1 MKTEIINTHV
11 YLIIVII
18 VILYRQTENMC
29 TNIYK
34 VSVRASVCKICSSID
49 WERLAG
55 RITEGIA
62 MVVRRWESIP
72 CIIRYAPKTTHDPE
86 SPGAT
91 IWSKPLTNGRN
102 SGPPASS
109 LPIWADKDTMRDHL
123 FHQRIYSFSSAAN
136 ANATRW
142 NHAIGVGAVHSV
154 SKVEKTVFSCRI
166 RHFLA

>member
-1 MKTEIINTHV
+1 MLVLRE
-11 YLIIVII
+11 YLIFVPIEVSTS
-18 VILYRQTENMC
+18 VKVNVSFNHLKFQNC
-29 TNIYK
+29 KKKSLYK

-142 NHAIGVGAVHSV
+142 NHAIGVGAVR
-154 SKVEKTVFSCRI
+154 KIF
-166 RHFLA
+166 